1 VKDLERELSFVAEEK
16 ENRLKVVEE
25 RQWRNK
31 NESVPR
37 IRVEF

>member
-1 VKDLERELSFVAEEK
+1 MKDLERELSFVAEEK

-31 NESVPR
+31 NESVQ
-37 IRVEF
+37 E

>member
-31 NESVPR
+31 NESVQ
-37 IRVEF
+37 E